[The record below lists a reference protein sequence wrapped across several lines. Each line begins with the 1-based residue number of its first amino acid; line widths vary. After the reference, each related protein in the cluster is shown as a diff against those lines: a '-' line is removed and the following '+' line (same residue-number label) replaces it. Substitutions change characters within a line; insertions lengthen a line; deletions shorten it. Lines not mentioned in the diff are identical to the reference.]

1 MKLEPR
7 TIQVAL
13 DFTTTEEA
21 VRVGE
26 IAVEAGVDW
35 VEAGTILINAQGYS
49 PIGALARAFPDYPV
63 LADFKT
69 MDAAGRNVHVT
80 HEQGGKLVTVCA
92 NAPDET
98 IKAATKASSE
108 TGVWV
113 VIDTIGVKNRVER
126 VKECVEWG
134 AQVVYLHYGFD
145 QHQHDPSHS
154 ASEWLEEVGA
164 EVDVPLAVACFDT
177 EGAVKAAKMGA
188 EILVV
193 GHPLISSEDPLSDLK
208 RIVEE
213 VKGA

>member
-1 MKLEPR
+1 M
-7 TIQVAL
+7 
-13 DFTTTEEA
+13 
-21 VRVGE
+21 
-26 IAVEAGVDW
+26 
-35 VEAGTILINAQGYS
+35 
-49 PIGALARAFPDYPV
+49 
-63 LADFKT
+63 
-69 MDAAGRNVHVT
+69 
-80 HEQGGKLVTVCA
+80 VTVCA

-208 RIVEE
+208 RFVEE